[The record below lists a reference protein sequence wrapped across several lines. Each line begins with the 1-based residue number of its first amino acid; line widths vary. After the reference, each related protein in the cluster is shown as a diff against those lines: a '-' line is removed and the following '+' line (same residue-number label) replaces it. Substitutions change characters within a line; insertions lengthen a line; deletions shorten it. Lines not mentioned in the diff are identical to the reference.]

1 MSGPMAFLPEMAENQ
16 AVEAIFI
23 ETIKIIGVPMRCRI
37 SVNQWV
43 FALKLRG
50 STQAVHVAR
59 QA

>member
-1 MSGPMAFLPEMAENQ
+1 MSGPKAFLPEMAGNQ

-37 SVNQWV
+37 SGNQWV
-43 FALKLRG
+43 FALKMRG
-50 STQAVHVAR
+50 STQAVHLAK